1 MTGIFKKF
9 ILIGLGG
16 ISITKEKAEKLVA
29 ELIKKGKIS
38 EKEGEKV
45 AKDLIEIAERGK
57 QAFEAKINKAIDNI
71 LRKRGVPTKKE
82 FEELKKKV
90 DALSKP

>member
-9 ILIGLGG
+9 ILIGLGAV
-16 ISITKEKAEKLVA
+16 SITKEKAEKLAA
-29 ELIKKGKIS
+29 EIVKKGKMS

-45 AKDLIEIAERGK
+45 AKDLMEIAEKGR
-57 QAFEAKINKAIDNI
+57 QAVEAKINKAIDNI
-71 LRKRGVPTKKE
+71 LRKRGVPTKRE

-90 DALSKP
+90 DALSK